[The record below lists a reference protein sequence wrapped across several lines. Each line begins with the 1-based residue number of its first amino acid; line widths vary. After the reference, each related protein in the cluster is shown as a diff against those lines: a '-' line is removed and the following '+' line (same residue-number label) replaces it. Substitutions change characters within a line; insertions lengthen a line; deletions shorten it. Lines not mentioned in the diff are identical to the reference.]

1 MSNDTLP
8 PTLEMFLK
16 AMGVLPAKRKAPD
29 VFISAKEQP
38 KYVYDDPRDPVTG
51 EVNF

>member
-1 MSNDTLP
+1 MSDTIP
-8 PTLEMFLK
+8 PTLDMFLK
-16 AMGVLPAKRKAPD
+16 ALGVLPSKRKALMD
-29 VFISAKEQP
+29 VTIPKEQP

>member
-1 MSNDTLP
+1 MNILP
-8 PTLEMFLK
+8 PTLGLFLD
-16 AMGVLPAKRKAPD
+16 ALGVLQPTKSNALKD
-29 VFISAKEQP
+29 VTLPKEQP

>member
-1 MSNDTLP
+1 MSSDTMP
-8 PTLEMFLK
+8 PNLEMFLK

-29 VFISAKEQP
+29 VYIAKEQP